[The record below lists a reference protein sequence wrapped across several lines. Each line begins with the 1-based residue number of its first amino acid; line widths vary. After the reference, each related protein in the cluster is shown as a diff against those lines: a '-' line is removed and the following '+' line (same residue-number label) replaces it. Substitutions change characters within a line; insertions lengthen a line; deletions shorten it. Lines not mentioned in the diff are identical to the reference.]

1 MHIVSHAPQSGE
13 QLVQV
18 SAPLHVPSPQRA
30 AHAPQSSEQV
40 AQVSVPLHIPSPHR
54 TDAHA
59 PQSALQDEHVSVPL
73 HVPSPHRTDAPASLA
88 AQTHALK
95 LAPLALHDCAP
106 AAPLAHTQAC
116 VAPGVQPPMGI
127 DGSPHPSPRLATIA
141 AHATT
146 RAAVRR
152 PSRRLID
159 TSLWVSV
166 PTLSLDSHL
175 KQDY

>member
-13 QLVQV
+13 QLEHV
-18 SAPLHVPSPQRA
+18 SLPLHVPSPQRA

-40 AQVSVPLHIPSPHR
+40 AQVSTPLHVPSPHR

-59 PQSALQDEHVSVPL
+59 PQSEPQDEHVSVPL
-73 HVPSPHRTDAPASLA
+73 HVPSPHRTDVPASLA
-88 AQTHALK
+88 EQTHASK
-95 LAPLALHDCAP
+95 PAPLALHDCAP

-116 VAPGVQPPMGI
+116 VAPGVQAPMGI
-127 DGSPHPSPRLATIA
+127 DGPPHPSTRLTTAA
-141 AHATT
+141 AHATA

-159 TSLWVSV
+159 TSLCVAA
-166 PTLSLDSHL
+166 PTLPVDSHPG
-175 KQDY
+175 QD